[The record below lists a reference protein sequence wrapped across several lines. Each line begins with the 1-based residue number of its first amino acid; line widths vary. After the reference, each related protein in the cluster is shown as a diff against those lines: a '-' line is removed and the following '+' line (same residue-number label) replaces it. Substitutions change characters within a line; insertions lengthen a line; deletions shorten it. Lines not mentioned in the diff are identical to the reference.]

1 MSPNT
6 TAWTPPS
13 GEPPQPPPRKSWP
26 RRHPVWTIIGSLAGL
41 SIIIGIASAVA
52 APAPSGT
59 QVATPTTSV
68 PDYSGASPGTL
79 PPAPPAAN
87 PKASGSGSCDVSLSD
102 ALYGQDYLT
111 ASVDVD
117 NTGNIAQVVEVTVR
131 WPQQGFAPITRH
143 KQARVPV
150 GQTRTVNLH
159 APVTSEQVGRFQ
171 DRQLATDGDPCH
183 YRLDLISTYGPV
195 QS

>member
-6 TAWTPPS
+6 PTP
-13 GEPPQPPPRKSWP
+13 GPQPQPRKRS
-26 RRHPVWTIIGSLAGL
+26 RIRTFFYFVWGILGL
-41 SIIIGIASAVA
+41 LVVFGIVSAVA
-52 APAPSGT
+52 AVSGSSSSSGT
-59 QVATPTTSV
+59 QVTTPAV

-111 ASVDVD
+111 ADVDVD

-131 WPQQGFAPITRH
+131 WPQQGFAPIVRH
-143 KQARVPV
+143 RQLRVPA
-150 GQTRTVNLH
+150 GQSRTAHLH
-159 APVTSEQVGRFQ
+159 APVTSEQVSRFQ
-171 DRQLATDGDPCH
+171 DRQLASDGDPCH

-195 QS
+195 QP